1 MSPSSDH
8 SRLRTLGSMVDDR
21 SPDQELSARTAARLL
36 FGAVCF
42 VSARYGVA
50 EMQQACAELAEHD
63 EAWRTKFRVLPRSV
77 DGAPAEPM
85 VAIAG
90 MARGILPLAGATKLR
105 AALAWW
111 ATECDPDAWRRM
123 VPND

>member
-1 MSPSSDH
+1 MASPH
-8 SRLRTLGSMVDDR
+8 NHTRLRTLGAMVDDR

-42 VSARYGVA
+42 VAARYSVQ
-50 EMQQACAELAEHD
+50 EMQRACADLVECS
-63 EAWRTKFRVLPRSV
+63 EAWRTKFRMLPRAADGNVAESV
-77 DGAPAEPM
+77 

-90 MARGILPLAGATKLR
+90 MARGILPLAGADRLR

-111 ATECDPDAWRRM
+111 ASERDPDAWRRM